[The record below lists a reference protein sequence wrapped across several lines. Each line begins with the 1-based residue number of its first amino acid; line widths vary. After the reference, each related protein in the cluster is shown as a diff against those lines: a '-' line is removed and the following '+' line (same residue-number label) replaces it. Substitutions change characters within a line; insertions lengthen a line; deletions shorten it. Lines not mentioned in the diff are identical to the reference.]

1 MSLPSTW
8 ISFCGREVA
17 RHGSGG
23 VVVIDFGPLSVR
35 RKSAVH
41 EFVESEKSEVEDLGN
56 QSVSFSFTVDR
67 EFETHAQKRRWLL
80 RHLAEVQR
88 GAGELK
94 IIEDGE
100 VFSVPNAVLSAE
112 VSSEI
117 GVAVSI
123 RYTAQGGEIKQLL
136 FKSR

>member
-1 MSLPSTW
+1 M
-8 ISFCGREVA
+8 
-17 RHGSGG
+17 
-23 VVVIDFGPLSVR
+23 
-35 RKSAVH
+35 
-41 EFVESEKSEVEDLGN
+41 
-56 QSVSFSFTVDR
+56 
-67 EFETHAQKRRWLL
+67 

-100 VFSVPNAVLSAE
+100 VFVVPNAVLSAE